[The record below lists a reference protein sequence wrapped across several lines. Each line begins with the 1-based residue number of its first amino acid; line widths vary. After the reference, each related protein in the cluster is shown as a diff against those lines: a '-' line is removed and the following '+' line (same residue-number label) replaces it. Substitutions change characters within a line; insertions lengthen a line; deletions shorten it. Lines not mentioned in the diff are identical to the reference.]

1 MSGQAEGWQHSQ
13 PMPMRGSPC
22 VVTERNALA
31 NLGRIPID
39 PRIFLFSDSDRAVP
53 SDWGFVASVRPGV
66 PPEGVMAELDAW
78 LKQYPEAWLAVD
90 MRDGVIPP
98 SVSGDINEMLR
109 TFPRTVLVI
118 VSDDSKNHQ
127 WPRWEFPQ

>member
-1 MSGQAEGWQHSQ
+1 
-13 PMPMRGSPC
+13 
-22 VVTERNALA
+22 
-31 NLGRIPID
+31 
-39 PRIFLFSDSDRAVP
+39 
-53 SDWGFVASVRPGV
+53 
-66 PPEGVMAELDAW
+66 MAELDAW

-98 SVSGDINEMLR
+98 SISGDINEMLR

-127 WPRWEFPQ
+127 WPRWEFP